1 MKKQNKNKTTSTAEN
16 NVNATMTP
24 ANAPINPPIANPE
37 PTTEPTTETENKRVK
52 IKWTMTNESVME
64 KLVIDGAETEIEN
77 KNVPFSVC
85 TFPTG
90 ETVKFNISRIFPDF
104 NKMTETQK
112 FTVNYGIKQF
122 LTDKTAFPK
131 NEKPG
136 VEMLV
141 KIMTERYDDLVNG
154 KTRTNESKTKTAK
167 MDKSKLESIT
177 DITQL
182 TAMAEMINMGIVTG
196 YKLTPEQLEIL
207 ANAENANTNPAT
219 TTK

>member
-1 MKKQNKNKTTSTAEN
+1 MKKANGNKTTSTAEN
-16 NVNATMTP
+16 NVNANGNNVAMTP
-24 ANAPINPPIANPE
+24 ANTPIDPPVANPE
-37 PTTEPTTETENKRVK
+37 TTTPETTTTTETETKRVK
-52 IKWTMTNESVME
+52 IKWSME
-64 KLVIDGAETEIEN
+64 TIE
-77 KNVPFSVC
+77 NVPFSVC

-90 ETVKFNISRIFPDF
+90 ETAKFDVSRIFPDF
-104 NKMTETQK
+104 NKMTEIQK

-196 YKLTPEQLEIL
+196 YKLTPEQLKIL
-207 ANAENANTNPAT
+207 ANANET